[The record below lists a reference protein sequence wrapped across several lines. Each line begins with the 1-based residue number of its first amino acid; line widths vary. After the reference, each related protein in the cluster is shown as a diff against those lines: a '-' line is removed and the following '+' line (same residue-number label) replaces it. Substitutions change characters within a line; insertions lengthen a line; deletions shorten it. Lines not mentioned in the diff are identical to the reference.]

1 MVEPITENYSKLK
14 GSRTTAPKE
23 ILPSNPNPN
32 LNSNWGQFSL
42 EVIIR
47 TPSLSG
53 FLQGICLFPDAICF
67 KLLGVQKNAFEE
79 NSPRII
85 ARRKIVPWLI
95 APRLLPPRTIAL
107 EDNCPRRKL
116 VPRIVAPEEYSIQDN
131 CPLNDCPWII
141 APGQLLQR

>member
-47 TPSLSG
+47 TPSQRVDFYKAYVFSQMVFVLS
-53 FLQGICLFPDAICF
+53 FSVSRKMPL
-67 KLLGVQKNAFEE
+67 
-79 NSPRII
+79 
-85 ARRKIVPWLI
+85 RKI
-95 APRLLPPRTIAL
+95 LP
-107 EDNCPRRKL
+107 
-116 VPRIVAPEEYSIQDN
+116 
-131 CPLNDCPWII
+131 
-141 APGQLLQR
+141 G